1 MTDQEIM
8 SWVRSCLHKKKL
20 KEEWA
25 DDIIRRAKLEGN
37 EMRKYYCFHCDG
49 WHVTSKK
56 KLTNDRKGNQ

>member
-1 MTDQEIM
+1 M

-56 KLTNDRKGNQ
+56 KLNRDRKV